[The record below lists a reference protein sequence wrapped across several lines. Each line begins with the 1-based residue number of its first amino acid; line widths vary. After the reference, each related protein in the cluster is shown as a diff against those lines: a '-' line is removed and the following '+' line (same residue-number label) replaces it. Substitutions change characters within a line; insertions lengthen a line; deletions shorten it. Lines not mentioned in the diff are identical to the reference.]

1 MCACSV
7 YIRAAAHAL
16 CLCCIFSVFCVQ
28 NTLQYMAVT
37 YLDAATF
44 QVTYQLKVL
53 TTALFSVSLL
63 GKRLSFLQWIS
74 LVRVHVCDRRVCV

>member
-1 MCACSV
+1 
-7 YIRAAAHAL
+7 
-16 CLCCIFSVFCVQ
+16 
-28 NTLQYMAVT
+28 MAVT